1 MLVVKKNSYKRSTVL
16 MKIMGFVSNNAKSSE
31 TLQGFINAMN
41 YDINSIPRTNHIDAN
56 LSYKVRFWDDN
67 ETIVVVIHRVKVE
80 KILATITEE

>member
-1 MLVVKKNSYKRSTVL
+1 MLVVKKNSYRQSAVL
-16 MKIMGFVSNNAKSSE
+16 MKVMAFVSSNAKSSE

-41 YDINSIPRTNHIDAN
+41 YHINSIPRTNHLHAN
-56 LSYKVRFWDDN
+56 LSYKVRFLDEN

>member
-1 MLVVKKNSYKRSTVL
+1 MLVVKKNSYKRSPVL

-41 YDINSIPRTNHIDAN
+41 YDINSIKSTNHIDAN
-56 LSYKVRFWDDN
+56 LSYKVCFLDDN